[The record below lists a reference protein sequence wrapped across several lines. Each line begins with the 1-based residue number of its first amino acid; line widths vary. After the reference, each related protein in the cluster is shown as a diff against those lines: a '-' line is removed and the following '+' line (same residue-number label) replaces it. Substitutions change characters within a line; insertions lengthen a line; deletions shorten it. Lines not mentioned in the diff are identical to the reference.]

1 MADSN
6 ANRSA
11 ARPTG
16 TDDLAAESR
25 RRIDDIVAQVD
36 AEMDRRARDAARAR
50 PWGWLPTIIQGWI
63 IGERVPPYRFPGDT
77 TPGHRLPPL
86 GVPLEQAFA
95 AHVAYTRR
103 EIGRTREL
111 SDEVRVLREKND
123 RLERQN
129 ERLEER
135 NDRLEAQV
143 ETLRLQVS
151 QLMTQHGQIVD
162 VMQEHDVRIT
172 ENRTDITETQA
183 MVQASDAMLNAW
195 AAQFIE
201 EPPQEDGPEFEA
213 EDLEEGDFDEDPN
226 EDPKEDDDDG
236 DAASDI
242 SHVSMDSE

>member
-1 MADSN
+1 MMFYSRETGKNGPGQQNKLIGLEIQARRFGVKIEGEKQERTHQSHHLLPCPCQNPRTIGSQELLKHHLRGSRGLEAVILDTSHPRGHLPQVGIWGMADSNSN

-50 PWGWLPTIIQGWI
+50 HWGWLPTIIQGWI

-77 TPGHRLPPL
+77 TPGHRLPSL

-129 ERLEER
+129 ERLEGR
-135 NDRLEAQV
+135 NDRLEA
-143 ETLRLQVS
+143 
-151 QLMTQHGQIVD
+151 
-162 VMQEHDVRIT
+162 
-172 ENRTDITETQA
+172 
-183 MVQASDAMLNAW
+183 
-195 AAQFIE
+195 
-201 EPPQEDGPEFEA
+201 
-213 EDLEEGDFDEDPN
+213 
-226 EDPKEDDDDG
+226 
-236 DAASDI
+236 
-242 SHVSMDSE
+242 